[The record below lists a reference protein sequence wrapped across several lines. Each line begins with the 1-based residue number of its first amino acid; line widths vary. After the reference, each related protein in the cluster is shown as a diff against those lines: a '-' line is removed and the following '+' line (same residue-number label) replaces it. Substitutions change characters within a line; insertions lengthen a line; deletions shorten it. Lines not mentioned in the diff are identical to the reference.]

1 MNTKGCFLLIL
12 SVFLLISACSRK
24 GGNDVDTTE
33 ILLFE
38 NLTPEEKEKLFKS
51 SGVLF
56 RENQTL
62 ADNLLRIETS
72 RDEQGMKTERYFY
85 KNVPNLK
92 HIEIFTLANG
102 QKQILIHNE
111 NGTVKSLSENSLAW
125 LAKASPAEIT
135 GDAQVYS
142 EEQKQNPSA
151 GIKINT
157 LPPIVVKST
166 PVQLPTPLPSPEP
179 TKATGGM
186 GFGRSGTPDKLQ
198 KETNSSTKE
207 NDDK

>member
-1 MNTKGCFLLIL
+1 MNTKAYFLLIL

-24 GGNDVDTTE
+24 GGNGVDTTE

-51 SGVLF
+51 SGVLL

-72 RDEQGMKTERYFY
+72 RNEQGMKTERYFY

-102 QKQILIHNE
+102 QKQIFIHNE

-125 LAKASPAEIT
+125 LAKASPDEIT
-135 GDAQVYS
+135 GEGQVYS
-142 EEQKQNPSA
+142 EEQKQNPSG

-157 LPPIVVKST
+157 LPPIVVKS
-166 PVQLPTPLPSPEP
+166 EP
-179 TKATGGM
+179 Q
-186 GFGRSGTPDKLQ
+186 P
-198 KETNSSTKE
+198 SSTQPTEPQQKNE
-207 NDDK
+207 KPNEANTKTEDKKDSPKTATSPNQ